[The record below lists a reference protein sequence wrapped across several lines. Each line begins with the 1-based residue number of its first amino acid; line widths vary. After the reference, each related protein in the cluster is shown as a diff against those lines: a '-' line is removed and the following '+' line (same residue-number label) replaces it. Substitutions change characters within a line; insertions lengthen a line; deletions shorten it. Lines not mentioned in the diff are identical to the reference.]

1 MQKFTP
7 HVVSAMLIVVGVIH
21 LLPLIGVLGGAQLT
35 SLYGVSFDEP
45 NTLILMRHR
54 AVLFGLL
61 GVFLIFAA
69 FRQQLQVVAFV
80 AGTVSIVSFLMIAG
94 AADGYNAQLAR
105 VVVADWVALG
115 CLVCGVV
122 AYRLGQRGQSP
133 R

>member
-1 MQKFTP
+1 
-7 HVVSAMLIVVGVIH
+7 MLIVVGVIH

-54 AVLFGLL
+54 AVLFGIL
-61 GVFLIFAA
+61 GVFLCYAA
-69 FRQQLQVVAFV
+69 IRQQLQALAFV
-80 AGTVSIVSFLMIAG
+80 AGLVSIVSFLMIAG
-94 AADGYNAQLAR
+94 AADSYNAQLAH

-122 AYRLGQRGQSP
+122 AYRLGQRGQSS

>member
-21 LLPLIGVLGGAQLT
+21 LLPLIGALGSTQLA

-54 AVLFGLL
+54 AVLFGIL

-69 FRQQLQVVAFV
+69 FRQQLQALAFV
-80 AGTVSIVSFLMIAG
+80 AGLVSIGSFLLIAG